1 MHFAGL
7 VGRWRLADHGAGLAH
22 SGSRSQ
28 SLLSILRRTFRMEPT
43 STVTRTAAV
52 RAYERPTAFAAMLV
66 ALVSV
71 GAILRLYRLN
81 AQLWLDEISAL
92 TGYFR
97 RPFME
102 ILLDWSPTSHAF
114 FDLLAR
120 LSILVLGESPVA
132 IRLPAAL
139 FGVLGVMAFYLLAT
153 RLLDSRRAFFVAA
166 LFTVSYHHIYY
177 SQNARGYTALIF
189 LFLMATVLMVDF
201 RATAR
206 ISTAAGVGYVAT
218 ILLAAYANVVGAV
231 ILPAHLLMVGAL
243 YVRRDPGREPPFPW
257 RRYVRF
263 AGPAAAGLVLLYVP
277 FLRTMIAYIQ
287 FTAAE
292 SGSGP
297 RPGAGLVLE
306 VVEGLSAAFPHPFIL
321 AAAGLVGL
329 VGFLILI
336 RDRPFAAAA
345 LLLPLALQV
354 ALIFPLGVGIH
365 PRYFAMALPVVYL
378 VGGFG
383 VVWLVDRAAGFVW
396 SSERRRVEV
405 AAMTMVVLA
414 SALPLR
420 AYYAMPK
427 QDFLGAIEVVD
438 RLGQEG
444 DARVGVHLA
453 GNVLTRYYDVGFTS
467 VHSVGE
473 LREQELGSARVW
485 LVTTLERLLLADQP
499 ELHEYIRQNYRRVH
513 VLPGSLGD
521 GSMRIYERTH

>member
-1 MHFAGL
+1 
-7 VGRWRLADHGAGLAH
+7 
-22 SGSRSQ
+22 
-28 SLLSILRRTFRMEPT
+28 MEPT
-43 STVTRTAAV
+43 STVTRAAAV
-52 RAYERPTAFAAMLV
+52 RAYERPSPFAAMLV
-66 ALVSV
+66 VLASV
-71 GAILRLYRLN
+71 GAVLRLHRLN

-120 LSILVLGESPVA
+120 LSILVLGESPLA
-132 IRLPAAL
+132 MRLPAAV
-139 FGVLGVMAFYLLAT
+139 FGVLGVVAFYLLAT

-189 LFLMATVLMVDF
+189 LFLVATTLMVDF

-206 ISTAAGVGYVAT
+206 ISAAAGAGYVAA

-231 ILPAHLLMVGAL
+231 ILPAHLLIVGAL
-243 YVRRDPGREPPFPW
+243 YVRRDTGVEEGFPW

-263 AGPAAAGLVLLYVP
+263 AGAAAVGLALLYLP
-277 FLRTMIAYIQ
+277 FLQSMFGYIQ
-287 FTAAE
+287 ATAGEA
-292 SGSGP
+292 GSGP
-297 RPGAGLVLE
+297 RPGAGLLLE
-306 VVEGLSAAFPHPFIL
+306 VVEGFTAAFPHPAIL
-321 AAAGLVGL
+321 AMAAVVGAIGLVTL
-329 VGFLILI
+329 S
-336 RDRPFAAAA
+336 RSRPFAAAA
-345 LLLPLALQV
+345 LLLPLALQA

-383 VVWLVDRAAGFVW
+383 LLWLVDRAVAMVPPA
-396 SSERRRVEV
+396 RRRP
-405 AAMTMVVLA
+405 ARLSATAMLVLA

-438 RLGQEG
+438 DLAREG

-453 GNVLTRYYDVGFTS
+453 GNVLTQYYDAGFAS
-467 VHSVGE
+467 VHSVDE
-473 LREQELGSARVW
+473 LREQELGASRVW
-485 LVTTLERLLLADQP
+485 LVTTLERLLLAAHPD
-499 ELHEYIRQNYRRVH
+499 LHEYIRQNYRRVH

-521 GSMRIYERTH
+521 GSMRIYERTY